1 MIDVDGI
8 PIGIDVHSFA
18 FRIADIT
25 RVEVHGSVFG
35 LDHSANSE
43 RRIG

>member
-1 MIDVDGI
+1 MDVDGI
-8 PIGIDVHSFA
+8 PVGIDMHSFA

-25 RVEVHGSVFG
+25 RVEAQGPVFG

-43 RRIG
+43 LRIG